1 MLNLV
6 RETVEGIRRRSRH
19 KSFVDAA
26 MAACAMVALADDEQR
41 LSELITRD
49 RVLVRIDELRSID
62 HQQAVA
68 LYDNYAEAIRRDP
81 GRGREQALAA
91 IGAFANDLEG
101 ADLLVYVLDGAAG
114 VRPAD
119 YRWVGRL
126 RRLSMP
132 LLVVLNKTMGDS
144 TSLMMVLLLRFKR
157 LLVVF
162 LKMRACQGEVGKIS
176 EISPLPDP
184 QLHSTYYVG
193 KKASILK

>member
-6 RETVEGIRRRSRH
+6 RETVEGIRQRSRH

-101 ADLLVYVLDGAAG
+101 ADLLVRMCVA
-114 VRPAD
+114 
-119 YRWVGRL
+119 VGRSDQTFSATE
-126 RRLSMP
+126 R
-132 LLVVLNKTMGDS
+132 S
-144 TSLMMVLLLRFKR
+144 TVEAICKR
-157 LLVVF
+157 LNIHP
-162 LKMRACQGEVGKIS
+162 GDVGVYD
-176 EISPLPDP
+176 L
-184 QLHSTYYVG
+184 
-193 KKASILK
+193 